1 MFRFFI
7 LLFVLIGA
15 AISTSDENAER
26 IIGGSDVP
34 LGLAPYMASLRTLRG
49 VHFCGGTIVSNRFIL
64 TSAQC
69 VNGRAANS
77 INVVV
82 GTVSRTTAGATYVGR
97 AIHIHPRFNYKTLA
111 NE

>member
-1 MFRFFI
+1 MCPYII
-7 LLFVLIGA
+7 LLFVLIGVA
-15 AISTSDENAER
+15 SGRDENEER

-34 LGLAPYMASLRTLRG
+34 LGLAPYMASLRSLRD
-49 VHFCGGTIVSNRFIL
+49 VHFCGGTIVTNRCIL

-82 GTVSRTTAGATYVGR
+82 GTVSRVTPGATYVSS
-97 AIHIHPRFNYKTLA
+97 AIYKHPRFNHKTLA